1 MDIKLAVFDFDST
14 LMDGETIDFLAKD
27 YGIEEEVKKITAKAM
42 AGEIDFF
49 ESLTYRLGLLKGMKV
64 KRVDEICQNLPYV
77 KGAKEIVQELKE
89 RGYRVVCFSGGY
101 KNATVPAKEYLGLD
115 GEFSNILHSKDG
127 LLTGLFGGEMC
138 FSDSKGKMLQT
149 LQSILKI
156 NPEQTLAVGDGANDL
171 SMFKYA
177 SKKIAFCA
185 KEILKKEASI
195 VIEKKDLTE
204 ILKYL

>member
-27 YGIEEEVKKITAKAM
+27 YGVENEVKKITAQAM

-49 ESLTYRLGLLKGMKV
+49 ESLTYRLTLLKGMEV
-64 KRVDEICQNLPYV
+64 KRVDEICQNLPFMS
-77 KGAKEIVQELKE
+77 GAKETVLELKN

-101 KNATVPAKEYLGLD
+101 KNATVPAKEFLGLD
-115 GEFSNILHSKDG
+115 GEFSNILHSKNG

-149 LQSILKI
+149 LQSILKVD
-156 NPEQTLAVGDGANDL
+156 PSQTLVVGDGANDL

-177 SKKIAFCA
+177 STKIAFCA
-185 KEILKKEASI
+185 KEVLKKEASI
-195 VIEKKDLTE
+195 VIETKNLTE
-204 ILKYL
+204 IFKYL